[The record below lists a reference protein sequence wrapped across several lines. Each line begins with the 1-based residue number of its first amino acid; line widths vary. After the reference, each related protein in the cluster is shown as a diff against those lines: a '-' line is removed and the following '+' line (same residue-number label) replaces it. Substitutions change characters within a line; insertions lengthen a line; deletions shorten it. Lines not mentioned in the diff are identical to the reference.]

1 MKSVRTAGRRKAEV
15 PNRPTKVSL
24 PPEMIEWLESMG
36 GLRRYLIAQFYI
48 YQKAKA
54 MLWK

>member
-1 MKSVRTAGRRKAEV
+1 MKVRTAGRRKAEI

-24 PPEMIEWLESMG
+24 PPEMIEWLDSMG
-36 GLRRYLIAQFYI
+36 GLRRYLHAQYHI
-48 YQKAKA
+48 YLKAKA